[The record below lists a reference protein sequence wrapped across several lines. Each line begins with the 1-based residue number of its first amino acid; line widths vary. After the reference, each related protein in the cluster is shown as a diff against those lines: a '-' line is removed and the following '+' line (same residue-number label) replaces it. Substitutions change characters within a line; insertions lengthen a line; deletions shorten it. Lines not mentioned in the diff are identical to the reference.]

1 MCSRYSIEAPQGSA
15 LAGLLAKCGFT
26 AASSGEVR
34 PSQRAPVL
42 IDAPQG
48 AAVLA
53 MDWGF
58 PAPEGGLVIN
68 ARSETAAEKPLFR
81 NAVMAR
87 RCVLP
92 AASFY
97 EWDGA
102 KRCHR
107 FFAPQGGPLYLAGLY
122 QSFGGRLCF
131 VILTRPAVGAMC
143 TIHDRMP
150 LLLGPQDV
158 KPWLHSVSAALPLLC
173 AAPPPLQRQ
182 PAGDDPAPLGQRETG
197 CEI

>member
-1 MCSRYSIEAPQGSA
+1 MCSRYSIEAPQGST

-26 AASSGEVR
+26 AASAGEVR

-48 AAVLA
+48 AAALA

-92 AASFY
+92 AA
-97 EWDGA
+97 A
-102 KRCHR
+102 C
-107 FFAPQGGPLYLAGLY
+107 
-122 QSFGGRLCF
+122 C
-131 VILTRPAVGAMC
+131 
-143 TIHDRMP
+143 
-150 LLLGPQDV
+150 
-158 KPWLHSVSAALPLLC
+158 
-173 AAPPPLQRQ
+173 PPPLFMSGTAQSGATVFLRPRAIHSTW
-182 PAGDDPAPLGQRETG
+182 PACINPSAAG
-197 CEI
+197 CAL